1 MTVACNGPTIHAFS
15 NCQIVELPSMAD
27 ATHCVSTPAIFTTR
41 IGTLSHWHIAA
52 LNYLPNNETLR
63 HRSIAARVDAVVHI
77 IFQHKVV
84 AVFECVGG
92 GW

>member
-1 MTVACNGPTIHAFS
+1 MQRPYNPCFFELSH
-15 NCQIVELPSMAD
+15 CLIVELPSMAD

-52 LNYLPNNETLR
+52 LNYLPNNETLC

-77 IFQHKVV
+77 VFQHKVV
-84 AVFECVGG
+84 AVFEGVGG